1 VGVKGPEVD
10 RGGFEAVA
18 PRRPRR
24 TADGI
29 PHLLA
34 GEGTQDSLRQHP
46 PRRSVGMGFLGGQ
59 AAAINM
65 PQRGYLRAG
74 SLGLAP

>member
-1 VGVKGPEVD
+1 VVLKPSLLAGLGE
-10 RGGFEAVA
+10 
-18 PRRPRR
+18 RP
-24 TADGI
+24 TVF

-34 GEGTQDSLRQHP
+34 GEGTQDSLRQQP

-74 SLGLAP
+74 SRGLAP